1 MAASPGT
8 YADFTLSQ
16 FIDALASPE
25 PVPGGGS
32 ASAVAASIGAGLV
45 VMVARLSVDR
55 PKYAAYTATHQRAI
69 AAGDA
74 ARTRF
79 LDLADADARAFAI
92 YAAAMKLPR
101 ETDAERTGRAAAMD
115 AAARGAAAVP
125 MDVVRECR
133 ALIEQVESL
142 AGRSNLNAH
151 SDLDV
156 AALLLDA
163 AARGAGANVVINA
176 DSIAD
181 DGVTGALLSELETHL
196 HQIETVAA
204 QVHGQVQSRDLRE
217 PEAA

>member
-1 MAASPGT
+1 MAAVAGT
-8 YADFTLSQ
+8 YADFTLEQ
-16 FIDALASPE
+16 FTAALAAPA

-55 PKYAAYTATHQRAI
+55 PKYAAFTATHQRAI
-69 AAGDA
+69 DAGER

-79 LDLADADARAFAI
+79 LELADADARAFAV
-92 YAAAMKLPR
+92 YAVAMKLPR
-101 ETDAERTGRAAAMD
+101 DTDEERAARAAAMD
-115 AAARGAAAVP
+115 SAARGAAAVP
-125 MDVVRECR
+125 LDVVRECR
-133 ALIEQVESL
+133 NLIEQVESL
-142 AGRSNLNAH
+142 AGRSNLNAC

-156 AALLLDA
+156 SALLLQA

-181 DGVTGALLSELETHL
+181 EGVTGAMLSELEIQL

-204 QVHGQVQSRDLRE
+204 RVHEEVQSRSLRE